1 MKDANEKVKTE
12 TESISKISKAHEL
25 LKVAYRQ
32 YELDLREYWNKNNDL
47 TELNQELTTRISKLT
62 TSEKNLVDSEA
73 KLRKCESEKGN
84 LKLAST
90 HCSEEKTKLT
100 GQNTKLSSD
109 LEALK
114 ALNLDLNTEIR
125 TLSKQGS
132 KVLELTQQ
140 LDECRKEIRFS
151 SDNLNILKEKVSR
164 AEAGLSAEITKG
176 KKALSNAEDN
186 CEKDIRSMENQINSL

>member
-1 MKDANEKVKTE
+1 LEVANEKVKTE
-12 TESISKISKAHEL
+12 TESKSKISKAHEL

-32 YELDLREYWNKNNDL
+32 LDFDYIACGKNEKEL
-47 TELNQELTTRISKLT
+47 TELNQKLTTRISKLT
-62 TSEKNLVDSEA
+62 TSEKDLVDSVA
-73 KLRKCESEKGN
+73 MLRECESEKGN

-151 SDNLNILKEKVSR
+151 SDNYNILKEKVSR
-164 AEAGLSAEITKG
+164 AESEITKG
-176 KKALSNAEDN
+176 KKALSNAEN
-186 CEKDIRSMENQINSL
+186 ICEKDIRSMENQINSL